1 MKVLPSDPDKRWN
14 RIVGYTSLALGAWIM
29 LILASVIWGVNEDVQ
44 DDALLIGAAAGF
56 ATVLLGQ
63 YRHGQK
69 VDQVVNAV
77 NHVEDDERSLAQTL
91 HSIDRKLDELLE
103 KPRN

>member
-1 MKVLPSDPDKRWN
+1 
-14 RIVGYTSLALGAWIM
+14 
-29 LILASVIWGVNEDVQ
+29 VQ

-69 VDQVVNAV
+69 VDEVIDAV
-77 NHVEDDERSLAQTL
+77 NHVEDRERALEVIEAK
-91 HSIDRKLDELLE
+91 IDLLLE
-103 KPRN
+103 RPPRKGTP